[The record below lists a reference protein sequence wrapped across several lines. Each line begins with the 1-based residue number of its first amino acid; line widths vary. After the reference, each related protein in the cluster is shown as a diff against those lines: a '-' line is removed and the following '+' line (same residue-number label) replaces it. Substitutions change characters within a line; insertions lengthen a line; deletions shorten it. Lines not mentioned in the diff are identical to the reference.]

1 MEPPREESAA
11 LLRSLANVNKQLGA
25 GGGED
30 GGGCSPAQV
39 LKFTCLLFC
48 IVDFFPL
55 RLIALIYFMRALML
69 NIIWC

>member
-1 MEPPREESAA
+1 MEPPREESASFTA
-11 LLRSLANVNKQLGA
+11 QLGNVNKQAGA
-25 GGGED
+25 GGGEG

-39 LKFTCLLFC
+39 LKFTRLLFC
-48 IVDFFPL
+48 IVDFFL